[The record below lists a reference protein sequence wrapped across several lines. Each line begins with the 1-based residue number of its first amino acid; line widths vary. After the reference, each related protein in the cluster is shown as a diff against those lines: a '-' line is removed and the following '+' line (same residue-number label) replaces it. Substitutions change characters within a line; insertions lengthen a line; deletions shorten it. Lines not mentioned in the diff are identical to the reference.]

1 MFFVEDEREGSQEYL
16 PGLSDFVFLALGGEG
31 KGGRREG
38 LPGICFSVFER
49 LI

>member
-31 KGGRREG
+31 KGGGEKG
-38 LPGICFSVFER
+38 SLAFVFLSLR
-49 LI
+49 G

>member
-38 LPGICFSVFER
+38 SLAFVFLSLR
-49 LI
+49 G